1 MCYLLPGK
9 NVGTALLV
17 VEDVSAH
24 WVGVKCRVDQ
34 VSVKSVMSVK
44 SMSSQSYQSSQSC
57 QSSQCRVSQRDEG
70 PQSTLRGKECSILS
84 VRSWSGRG
92 QTTGQMPTIG

>member
-44 SMSSQSYQSSQSC
+44 SMSSQSYQSSQS
-57 QSSQCRVSQRDEG
+57 SQCRVSQRDEG

-84 VRSWSGRG
+84 VRS
-92 QTTGQMPTIG
+92 